1 MDICR
6 IDCAQ
11 AMADLQESEER
22 FRLVFDY
29 APIGM
34 AIIDLAGR
42 LTRVNP
48 AMSTLTGYDVEEL
61 TVSSLQDIMHS
72 EDESKLQE
80 ASEVLFARQEP
91 RRILEIR
98 FVRKDGSVIYT
109 ILQMAL
115 VHGAMNQ
122 PLYYIGQFIDI
133 TERKHYEDAIRH
145 MAYHDSLTELPNR
158 MSFRDRLTIAL
169 DQARANQQ
177 MLAVVF
183 LDLDRFKEIN
193 DIVGHYIG
201 DKALKIIAN
210 RISGALRKSDAV
222 ARLGGD
228 EFTLLLPSTHN
239 RDSVDL
245 VMDKIIK
252 VIEQP
257 LVFDDQE
264 FIISASMGVA
274 MFPDDGLEVDTLLQV
289 ADKNMYLDKQRRG
302 VER

>member
-6 IDCAQ
+6 ADCVQ

-34 AIIDLAGR
+34 AIIDLEGR

-48 AMSTLTGYDVEEL
+48 AMSSLTGYDVEDL
-61 TVSSLQDIMHS
+61 TACSLRGIMYS

-80 ASEVLFARQEP
+80 ASEALFARQEP

-98 FVRKDGSVIYT
+98 FVRKGGSVIYT
-109 ILQMAL
+109 MLHLAL

-122 PLYYIGQFIDI
+122 ALYYIGQFIDI
-133 TERKHYEDAIRH
+133 TERKRNEDAIRH

-183 LDLDRFKEIN
+183 LDLDRFKDIN
-193 DIVGHYIG
+193 DTVGHYIG

-210 RISGALRKSDAV
+210 RISGALRNSDAV

-228 EFTLLLPSTHN
+228 EFTLLLPCTHN
-239 RDSVDL
+239 RASVDL

-252 VIEQP
+252 AIEQP
-257 LVFDDQE
+257 LVFEDQE
-264 FIISASMGVA
+264 FIVSASIGVA
-274 MFPDDGLEVDTLLQV
+274 MFPADGLEVDTLLQV

-302 VER
+302 LGR